1 MPYWLEVI
9 LILSGCAFAIY
20 FLIGMFLHSFG
31 SYKNIFIGI
40 GAVILIGFLLTYFP

>member
-9 LILSGCAFAIY
+9 LKIGGGLFALY

-31 SYKNIFIGI
+31 SFKNIFIGI
-40 GAVILIGFLLTYFP
+40 GTVILIGFLLTYFP